1 MMNIVETRFF
11 SVFSFFSLFSE
22 KDLSLDTLPSFVN
35 LVGSFFKYQNI
46 LLWTHPGIFCRVPLE
61 QIWAAAR
68 RGIVDVKLGRLVR
81 LATNLSFK
89 CFNAGLPALDVM
101 HISQGGNFICQKSDK
116 INRYLEN
123 KSEYFVRDR

>member
-1 MMNIVETRFF
+1 M
-11 SVFSFFSLFSE
+11 
-22 KDLSLDTLPSFVN
+22 N

-101 HISQGGNFICQKSDK
+101 HISQGGTT
-116 INRYLEN
+116 
-123 KSEYFVRDR
+123 FVRNRTK